1 MISRAFVGVSFLG
14 AALACAVPASAQQYR
29 WVDASG
35 RVQFSDTPP
44 PPSAREV
51 RRLSAPS
58 GAPDNAAL
66 PYEIAR
72 LQKDFP
78 VTLYTTPTCKAGCDS
93 ARNALNRRGI
103 PFREVSVVDP
113 QTTEELQKVSGGLQ
127 VPTMLVG
134 RQVERGFEQSSFDTL
149 LDSAGYPKEGTVPAR
164 KPAAKPV
171 AAKPAAEPPAQAKR
185 GRYDLGGLG
194 GISGDDA
201 KPAAAAAPDSPPAT
215 PAESGK

>member
-1 MISRAFVGVSFLG
+1 MRSR
-14 AALACAVPASAQQYR
+14 Q
-29 WVDASG
+29 
-35 RVQFSDTPP
+35 
-44 PPSAREV
+44 
-51 RRLSAPS
+51 SAPS

-194 GISGDDA
+194 GTAFTPIVNQ
-201 KPAAAAAPDSPPAT
+201 PEAAILGMSRSRIEPVWQEGQFVPRLMLPLSLSYDHRIVDGADGIRFLRYIVDRLEHPFLLAL
-215 PAESGK
+215 